1 MEDGKAQHKRDFGRR
16 INIIQHSSRY
26 FFLVL
31 ITFCLGLI
39 HLTVVPA
46 VLAAGSSA
54 DAGGNTS
61 SAPHRKRNQ
70 AEIRRVIKDLL
81 QKADDDLSMDNQASA
96 AGYLYQ
102 IYLNFPDNP
111 AAESALWRSAELR
124 KKLASDN
131 PGADLERV
139 RDMFRDFINS
149 YPSSKRI
156 PAAYLELG
164 ISYFHMGFYR
174 EALSYFKLFEK
185 AYPSSPLL
193 FKAMM
198 WHREALMKTG
208 RQAEAARLFSRL
220 MHNPEQRFRLIGQV
234 GMGELRYKQGRYREA
249 RSYFQMVMIKHPDYY
264 LRDPALLRPAGLTNL
279 KLSNTKLGRQQLYH
293 YLSLNYEVD
302 GRPALLAA
310 LAESYHKQGD
320 YKAAASLYR
329 EILHEGNGQGHSA
342 LLAALR
348 LAQYRDD
355 RYFKMSK
362 NEGVYLADP
371 DGDAPYIAVLDK
383 YPNEAM
389 AQDARY
395 ALFRRYKFR
404 RELDKAYDVGRSFL
418 RAQNT
423 AVKGQR
429 RQVGNIL
436 LYLTAEFLKKKDY
449 QKIYDLYFVDFRH
462 IKDFPD
468 GRLLYMVGQ
477 AMEALK
483 LDDQAA
489 VVYYRALKWQLP
501 EKDKI
506 DLYYRRAA
514 VYLRLKDY
522 DAADRLLTYIRK
534 LYKGKRAVGEI
545 DYYSAKLAEVRN
557 HKARALDF
565 YEQAVDTPTFADK
578 MAIYAGNAIRL
589 ALELGKN
596 ERAAAIWYK
605 AARSKKI
612 APLKGQA
619 LSLKIANALR
629 QAGNFAAAADLY
641 KAVLS
646 PPYPQQGENAQF
658 CELYLGDVLLK
669 LRRGAEAVDYYKKAR
684 DGKDEMIKKLAAER
698 LLQKELNAKVKNIK
712 MNFIK

>member
-1 MEDGKAQHKRDFGRR
+1 MEDGKAQHKRDFGRQK
-16 INIIQHSSRY
+16 NIINHSSY
-26 FFLVL
+26 YLFLIL
-31 ITFCLGLI
+31 ITFCLGPTPSPL
-39 HLTVVPA
+39 VSA
-46 VLAAGSSA
+46 ASAAGSNA
-54 DAGGNTS
+54 DAGGNI
-61 SAPHRKRNQ
+61 PRVKHRKRNQ
-70 AEIRRVIKDLL
+70 AEVRQVIKDLL
-81 QKADDDLSMDNQASA
+81 QKVDSDLSMDNKA
-96 AGYLYQ
+96 AAATYLYQ

-124 KKLASDN
+124 KKLASDH

-174 EALSYFKLFEK
+174 EALSYFKLFEES
-185 AYPSSPLL
+185 YPVSPLL
-193 FKAMM
+193 FKAMT

-220 MHNPEQRFRLIGQV
+220 MHNTDQRFKLIGQV
-234 GMGELRYKQGRYREA
+234 GMGELRYKQGRYQEA
-249 RSYFQMVMIKHPDYY
+249 RNYFQMVMITHPDYY
-264 LRDPALLRPAGLTNL
+264 LRDPALLRSAGLTNL
-279 KLSNTKLGRQQLYH
+279 KLSNTRLGRRQLYH

-302 GRPALLAA
+302 DRPALLAA
-310 LAESYHKQGD
+310 LAESYHKHGD
-320 YKAAASLYR
+320 YKAAASLYQ

-355 RYFKMSK
+355 RHFKMSK
-362 NEGVYLADP
+362 NEAVYLTDP

-383 YPNEAM
+383 YPDEVM

-404 RELDKAYDVGRSFL
+404 HELDEAYDVGRSFL
-418 RAQNT
+418 RAQN

-429 RQVGNIL
+429 RRVGNIL

-449 QKIYDLYFVDFRH
+449 QKIYDLYFVDYRH

-483 LDDQAA
+483 LDNQAA

-522 DAADRLLTYIRK
+522 ASADRLLTYIRK

-545 DYYSAKLAEVRN
+545 DYYSAKLAEARN

-596 ERAAAIWYK
+596 ERAAAIWHK
-605 AARSKKI
+605 AARSKKV

-619 LSLKIANALR
+619 LGMKIADALR

-646 PPYPQQGENAQF
+646 PPYPQQGENAQL
-658 CELYLGDVLLK
+658 CELYFGDVLLK
-669 LRRGAEAVDYYKKAR
+669 LRRGAEAVDYYKEAR
-684 DGKDEMIKKLAAER
+684 AGENKMIKKLAAER
-698 LLQKELNAKVKNIK
+698 LLQKELNATVKNMK
-712 MNFIK
+712 NKLY